1 MKDFTNPS
9 AWLKNLAR
17 AKDLRRNPF
26 DAEPLGPAPVFL
38 YSETTSPL
46 PAAEMEGS
54 WSSYPIPQHLAAH
67 LRFGLLPLDFS
78 IWLCR
83 EEWDETPKKPKTAE
97 EIWACAKAA
106 GIKYAKDI
114 PAMEKV
120 VKALDQA
127 ITAQDA
133 DESWTLIE
141 KACRT
146 FNKRWASTPT
156 WNLVHRPLRDA
167 KSLVRDL
174 VKRDSSEMVD
184 EDDVRALTS
193 LDFSD
198 PKAAKRLRSILK
210 EAIVF

>member
-17 AKDLRRNPF
+17 VKDLRRNPF
-26 DAEPLGPAPVFL
+26 DAEPLGSSPVFL

-46 PAAEMEGS
+46 PAAAMEGR
-54 WSSYPIPQHLAAH
+54 WSSYPAPQHLAAH
-67 LRFGLLPLDFS
+67 LRFCLLPLDFS

-83 EEWDETPKKPKTAE
+83 EEWDETPSKPKVAE
-97 EIWACAKAA
+97 EIWAGAKAA
-106 GIKYAKDI
+106 GIEYAKDI

-127 ITAQDA
+127 IMAQDA
-133 DESWTLIE
+133 DESWALIQ

-167 KSLVRDL
+167 KALVRDL
-174 VKRDSSEMVD
+174 VKRNSSDLVD
-184 EDDVRALTS
+184 GDEVKGLAV

-198 PKAAKRLRSILK
+198 PKSAKRLRSILK
-210 EAIVF
+210 EALVF